1 LIPKTKNRLVS
12 EVIIPAVDKSVKRSV
27 LLVSTF
33 AAFLTPFLSSAIN
46 LALPAIGKELHAD
59 AISMGWVVSSFILSS
74 AIFLLPFGRLGDIVG
89 RKKIFTSGILMFTI
103 TTFLIIFSR
112 SIISLILLRILQ
124 GFSSAMIFG
133 TSLAIITSVF
143 KVGERGRALGI
154 NITATYFGLSSGP
167 VIGGIL
173 TQYLGWRSIFAF
185 LIPFGIIS
193 LYLIFFKMKSEWAE
207 AVGEKFDL
215 LGSAIYA
222 ISLSAFMYGFSKL
235 PTSFGWICLGSGII
249 LAMIFL
255 FYEKKIINPVLDV
268 RLILRN
274 RVFAFSGIA
283 ALIHYSATSATGFFI
298 SLYLQYLKGFDAR
311 TAGLIM
317 ISQPIMMALLSP
329 LAGKLSDKRNPGVI
343 ASIGMGLT
351 ATGLIMLCFVTE
363 KTAVSSIVFLLL
375 LMGTGFGLFS
385 SPNSNAIM
393 SSVEKRY
400 LGIASGVLG
409 TMRMVG
415 QMMSMGIAMMLLSL
429 YIGVQKIN
437 PATYSGLMHSMKTG
451 FIIFSVL
458 CILGIFAS
466 LARNNRIK
474 PFTDLTNA
482 FDDNFTKTHI
492 G

>member
-1 LIPKTKNRLVS
+1 MVS
-12 EVIIPAVDKSVKRSV
+12 ESIIPVDDKSLKRSV

-46 LALPAIGKELHAD
+46 LALPTIGKELHAD

-74 AIFLLPFGRLGDIVG
+74 AIFLLPFGKLGDIVG
-89 RKKIFTSGILMFTI
+89 RKKIFTLGILLFTI
-103 TTFLIIFSR
+103 SSFLIIFSR
-112 SIISLILLRILQ
+112 DIISLIALRILQ

-133 TSLAIITSVF
+133 TSLAIISSVY
-143 KVGERGRALGI
+143 KVGERGRAMGI

-167 VIGGIL
+167 VIGGLL

-185 LIPFGIIS
+185 LVPFGIIS
-193 LYLIFFKMKSEWAE
+193 LILIASKIKTEWAE
-207 AVGEKFDL
+207 SRDEKFDWR
-215 LGSAIYA
+215 GSIIYGV
-222 ISLSAFMYGFSKL
+222 SLASFMYGFSKL
-235 PTSFGWICLGSGII
+235 PSTPGWIFLGSGII
-249 LAMIFL
+249 LATGFL
-255 FYEKKIINPVLDV
+255 LFEKKISNPVFDV

-317 ISQPIMMALLSP
+317 ISQPVMMALLSP

-343 ASIGMGLT
+343 ASLGMGLT
-351 ATGLIMLCFVTE
+351 ATGLILLCFVNENTP
-363 KTAVSSIVFLLL
+363 VSSIVFLLL

-393 SSVEKRY
+393 SSVEKRH
-400 LGIASGVLG
+400 LGIASGVVG

-415 QMMSMGIAMMLLSL
+415 QMLSMGIAMMLLAL
-429 YIGVQKIN
+429 YIGKERIN
-437 PATYSGLMHSMKTG
+437 PSTYNGLMHSMKTG
-451 FIIFSVL
+451 FMIFSVL

-466 LARNNRIK
+466 LARNKRR
-474 PFTDLTNA
+474 F
-482 FDDNFTKTHI
+482 
-492 G
+492 

>member
-1 LIPKTKNRLVS
+1 MEQDNVVNID
-12 EVIIPAVDKSVKRSV
+12 EKSLKRSV

-33 AAFLTPFLSSAIN
+33 SAFLTPFLGSAIN
-46 LALPAIGKELHAD
+46 LALPTIGKELHAD

-74 AIFLLPFGRLGDIVG
+74 AIFLLPFGRLADIVG
-89 RKKIFTSGILMFTI
+89 RKKIFTLGIFLFTFS
-103 TTFLIIFSR
+103 TFLIIFSWN
-112 SIISLILLRILQ
+112 IFSLIALRILQ

-133 TSLAIITSVF
+133 TSLAIISSVF
-143 KVGERGRALGI
+143 KVGERGRAMGI

-167 VIGGIL
+167 VIGGLL

-185 LIPFGIIS
+185 LVPFGIIS
-193 LYLIFFKMKSEWAE
+193 LYLIFSKIKTEWAE
-207 AVGEKFDL
+207 ARGEKFDWR
-215 LGSAIYA
+215 GSIIYGF
-222 ISLSAFMYGFSKL
+222 SLASFMYGFSKL
-235 PTSFGWICLGSGII
+235 PSAFGWIFLVSGVI
-249 LAMIFL
+249 LASGFL
-255 FYEKKIINPVLDV
+255 LFEKIINNPVFDV

-317 ISQPIMMALLSP
+317 ISQPVMMALLSP
-329 LAGKLSDKRNPGVI
+329 LAGKLSDKRNPGAI
-343 ASIGMGLT
+343 ASVGMGLT
-351 ATGLIMLCFVTE
+351 ATGLILLCFVNENTSI
-363 KTAVSSIVFLLL
+363 ASIVFLLL

-393 SSVEKRY
+393 SSVEKKH
-400 LGIASGVLG
+400 LGVASGVVG

-415 QMMSMGIAMMLLSL
+415 QMLSMGIAMMLLAL
-429 YIGVQKIN
+429 YIGKQKIN
-437 PATYSGLMHSMKTG
+437 PSTYHGLMHSMKTG
-451 FIIFSVL
+451 FIIFSML

-474 PFTDLTNA
+474 TGTDLT
-482 FDDNFTKTHI
+482 
-492 G
+492 